1 MNLKK
6 ILISASAL
14 SLLAAFPFAGTG
26 CEKLLSTSGT
36 SANLPAVSTVNAE
49 RRTLEETIIVSGFVE
64 PETATEIKAEI
75 NGKIVRINVENGDNV
90 KENDLLLEIDASTYQ
105 TEVDAA
111 ERTERQR
118 ELDVE
123 KTKRD
128 MLRIKELY
136 ENDFAT
142 EQDYLDSVTAYETAK
157 LQHEVAGATL
167 SKAREE
173 LAKTQIR
180 APHDGMV
187 SDLDVYVGNVIS
199 GAGSF
204 SNGTTLM
211 KVNDMRNL
219 RVEADLN
226 EIEANKIDVDS
237 EAVLTFDSLPGTTFN
252 GKVDYLSPFGVQDSS
267 TSTLYKFPVRV
278 KFQAGERLIRPGIS
292 SNISILIARA
302 ENVVSVPASA
312 VFIEDSTRY
321 VFLKLGEHRFERR
334 VVEVG
339 IGNLNFIEIKKG
351 VQEGDEVATTRPSQS
366 EIVGQ
371 GGAPVRGNGGKKG
384 EKGDGNGKQRGE
396 RRGSGDDAGGSPPPP
411 M

>member
-1 MNLKK
+1 MNISK
-6 ILISASAL
+6 IIFHAAALCLLSAL
-14 SLLAAFPFAGTG
+14 PFAGTG
-26 CEKLLSTSGT
+26 CEKVLGGNGST
-36 SANLPAVSTVNAE
+36 ANLPPVSTARAE
-49 RRTLEETIIVSGFVE
+49 QRTIEENIIVSGFVK
-64 PETATEIKAEI
+64 PETATEIKSEI
-75 NGKIVRINVENGDNV
+75 NGRIVRINVENGDNV
-90 KENDLLLEIDASTYQ
+90 KAGDLLLEIDPSTYQ

-123 KTKRD
+123 KSERD
-128 MLRIKELY
+128 MLRIKGLY

-142 EQDYLDSVTAYETAK
+142 EQDYLDSVTTFETAK
-157 LQHEVAGATL
+157 LQLEVVRATL
-167 SKAREE
+167 ANAREE

-204 SNGTTLM
+204 SDGTTLM

-226 EIEANKIDVDS
+226 EIEANKISLDS
-237 EAVLTFDSLPGTTFN
+237 EAHLTFDSLPDTTFD
-252 GKVDYLSPFGVQDSS
+252 GKVDYLSAFGVQDSA

-278 KFQAGERLIRPGIS
+278 KFQAGKKLVRPGIS
-292 SNISILIARA
+292 SNISILVARA
-302 ENVVSVPASA
+302 ENAVSVPASA
-312 VFIEDSTRY
+312 VFIEDDARF
-321 VFLKLGEHRFERR
+321 VFVKLGEHRFERR
-334 VVEVG
+334 KVEIG

-351 VQEGDEVATTRPSQS
+351 VSVGEEVATTRPSQA
-366 EIVGQ
+366 EIVGGEKLP
-371 GGAPVRGNGGKKG
+371 GGQPPGARSRGGNG
-384 EKGDGNGKQRGE
+384 EPP
-396 RRGSGDDAGGSPPPP
+396 PPPP

>member
-371 GGAPVRGNGGKKG
+371 DGAPVRGNGGKKG

-396 RRGSGDDAGGSPPPP
+396 RRGSGDGAGAPPPP

>member
-1 MNLKK
+1 MSIQK
-6 ILISASAL
+6 ILFSAASL

-26 CEKLLSTSGT
+26 CEKVLQTGSS
-36 SANLPAVSTVNAE
+36 SANLPAVNTVPAE
-49 RRTLEETIIVSGFVE
+49 RRTIEENIVVSGFVE
-64 PETATEIKAEI
+64 PETVTEIKSEI
-75 NGKIVRINVENGDNV
+75 NGKIIRINVENGDSV
-90 KENDLLLEIDASTYQ
+90 KKNDLLLEIDPSTYQ

-123 KTKRD
+123 KSERD
-128 MLRIKELY
+128 MLRIKKLY
-136 ENDFAT
+136 ESDFAT

-157 LQHEVAGATL
+157 LQLEVVRATL
-167 SKAREE
+167 SKTREE
-173 LAKTQIR
+173 LAKTRIL

-211 KVNDMRNL
+211 KINDMKNL

-226 EIEANKIDVDS
+226 EIEANKIDIGS
-237 EAVLTFDSLPGTTFN
+237 EAHLTFDSLPDTTFV
-252 GKVDYLSPFGVQDSS
+252 GAVDYLSAFGVQDSS

-278 KFQAGERLIRPGIS
+278 KFQSGKRLIRPGIS
-292 SNISILIARA
+292 SNISILVKRV

-312 VFIEDSTRY
+312 VFVENDRRY
-321 VFLKLGEHRFERR
+321 VFVKLGDHRFERR
-334 VVEVG
+334 EVEIG
-339 IGNLNFIEIKKG
+339 TGNLNFIEIRTG
-351 VQEGDEVATTRPSQS
+351 LQDGDNVATTRPSQS
-366 EIVGQ
+366 EIVG
-371 GGAPVRGNGGKKG
+371 GDKGAPGGNDKKRGKNGERGNAP
-384 EKGDGNGKQRGE
+384 R
-396 RRGSGDDAGGSPPPP
+396 GDDAGGPPP

>member
-1 MNLKK
+1 MRIQK
-6 ILISASAL
+6 ILFSAASL

-26 CEKLLSTSGT
+26 CEKVLQTGST
-36 SANLPAVSTVNAE
+36 SANLPAVNTVPAE
-49 RRTLEETIIVSGFVE
+49 RRTIEETIVVSGFVE
-64 PETATEIKAEI
+64 PETATEIKSEI
-75 NGKIVRINVENGDNV
+75 NGKIIRINVENGDSV
-90 KENDLLLEIDASTYQ
+90 KKDDLLLEIDSSTYQ

-123 KTKRD
+123 KSERD
-128 MLRIKELY
+128 MLRIKKLY
-136 ENDFAT
+136 ESDFAT
-142 EQDYLDSVTAYETAK
+142 EQDYLDSVTAHETAK
-157 LQHEVAGATL
+157 LQLEVVRATL

-173 LAKTQIR
+173 LSKTRIR

-211 KVNDMRNL
+211 KINDMKNL

-226 EIEANKIDVDS
+226 EIEANKIDLGS
-237 EAVLTFDSLPGTTFN
+237 EARLTFDSLPDTTFV
-252 GKVDYLSPFGVQDSS
+252 GKVDYLSAFGVQDSS

-278 KFQAGERLIRPGIS
+278 KFQSEKRLIRPGIS
-292 SNISILIARA
+292 SNISILVKRV

-312 VFIEDSTRY
+312 VFVENDRRY
-321 VFLKLGEHRFERR
+321 VFVKLGEHRFERR
-334 VVEVG
+334 EVEIG
-339 IGNLNFIEIKKG
+339 TGNLNFIEIRTG
-351 VQEGDEVATTRPSQS
+351 LQEGDNVATTRPSQS
-366 EIVGQ
+366 EIVGGDKGAS
-371 GGAPVRGNGGKKG
+371 GGNDKKRGNA
-384 EKGDGNGKQRGE
+384 GE
-396 RRGSGDDAGGSPPPP
+396 RGNAPRGDDAGGPPP

>member
-252 GKVDYLSPFGVQDSS
+252 GKVDYLSAFGVQDSS

-371 GGAPVRGNGGKKG
+371 DGAPARGNAGKKG

-396 RRGSGDDAGGSPPPP
+396 RRGNGDGAGGPPP

>member
-1 MNLKK
+1 MKLQK
-6 ILISASAL
+6 IFISAAAL
-14 SLLAAFPFAGTG
+14 GALAVLPFAGTG
-26 CEKLLSTSGT
+26 CEKVLSSAGT
-36 SANLPAVSTVNAE
+36 TANLPAVSTVKAD
-49 RRTLEETIIVSGFVE
+49 RRTIEESIVVSGFVE

-75 NGKIVRINVENGDNV
+75 NGKIVRINVENGDRV
-90 KENDLLLEIDASTYQ
+90 KKDDLLLEIDPSTYQ

-123 KTKRD
+123 KTGRD
-128 MLRIKELY
+128 MRRIKELY

-142 EQDYLDSVTAYETAK
+142 EQDYLDSITSYETAK

-211 KVNDMRNL
+211 KVNDMANL

-226 EIEANKIDVDS
+226 EIEVNKIGMDS
-237 EAVLTFDSLPGTTFN
+237 EATLTFDSLPDTTVK
-252 GKVDYLSPFGVQDSS
+252 GKVDYLSAFGVQDSS

-278 KFQAGERLIRPGIS
+278 RFQAGERLIRPGIS
-292 SNISILIARA
+292 SNISILVSRA

-312 VFIEDSTRY
+312 VFIEDDSRY

-334 VVEVG
+334 GVEIG

-351 VQEGDEVATTRPSQS
+351 LNEGDEVATTRPSQS
-366 EIVGQ
+366 EIVN
-371 GGAPVRGNGGKKG
+371 GGNADSGPGGKKG
-384 EKGDGNGKQRGE
+384 ERGKQQRGE
-396 RRGSGDDAGGSPPPP
+396 RRGGGEGGPAGGPPP